1 MPGMFTW
8 FGRIAF
14 FPAWILWRGYTG
26 LWWAFDDTRPTKRL
40 SGNDN
45 HTSNDG
51 KSGAVGDEPMPL
63 LVPKRPTPALVMG
76 LLATVGVS
84 LAMLVAMSEARAQ
97 RSITPDRAGAA
108 WILATLGTGV
118 GTILLIRWRHRQRIA
133 KAQRGWRGIV
143 ARASKK
149 VQGNVGAAA
158 RHAANGGRAAVDAV
172 VSKARPVVE
181 NVSRVARNA
190 VNPPATGPAAEAV
203 SSPHVATPAEN
214 SCTWGARCQ
223 SHAKAAKARVRRAW
237 ADLWTPARRDRVKAA
252 WSRVSTGESAT

>member
-14 FPAWILWRGYTG
+14 FPAWMLWRGYTG
-26 LWWAFDDTRPTKRL
+26 LWWAFDDTRPAKRPAN
-40 SGNDN
+40 S
-45 HTSNDG
+45 TDG
-51 KSGAVGDEPMPL
+51 ANAESRDEPLPL
-63 LVPKRPTPALVMG
+63 LVPRRPTSSLVMG
-76 LLATVGVS
+76 LLATIGVS
-84 LAMLVAMSEARAQ
+84 LAMLAAMSEARAQ
-97 RSITPDRAGAA
+97 GALTPDRAGAA

-133 KAQRGWRGIV
+133 RAQRGWRGIV

-149 VQGNVGAAA
+149 VKGNVGAAA
-158 RHAANGGRAAVDAV
+158 RHAAKGGMVAMDAV

-181 NVSRVARNA
+181 NVSRVARDA

-223 SHAKAAKARVRRAW
+223 SHAKARVRRAW

>member
-26 LWWAFDDTRPTKRL
+26 LWWAFDDTRPAKRL

-97 RSITPDRAGAA
+97 GVITPDRAGAA

-118 GTILLIRWRHRQRIA
+118 GTILLIRWRHRQRVA

-158 RHAANGGRAAVDAV
+158 RHAVHGGKVAMDAV
-172 VSKARPVVE
+172 VSKAGPVVE
-181 NVSRVARNA
+181 NVSRVARTA
-190 VNPPATGPAAEAV
+190 INPPPTGPAGEHANRAATLTSPRSWRARGEA
-203 SSPHVATPAEN
+203 HVCAM
-214 SCTWGARCQ
+214 CGRAR
-223 SHAKAAKARVRRAW
+223 HAWSAI
-237 ADLWTPARRDRVKAA
+237 WTPARRARMKAA
-252 WSRVSTGESAT
+252 WSRVSTGESAS